1 MPAHPSF
8 FIKRTVYEKFGY
20 YKTDYKIASDFE
32 FMLRVFSQSEI
43 KLKYI
48 PMTFVTMR
56 IGGVSTKNF
65 YSQILLNKEI
75 LKACKENNLKT
86 NVFKI
91 YSKYV
96 LKIFEFIRKKP

>member
-1 MPAHPSF
+1 
-8 FIKRTVYEKFGY
+8 
-20 YKTDYKIASDFE
+20 
-32 FMLRVFSQSEI
+32 
-43 KLKYI
+43 
-48 PMTFVTMR
+48 MTFVTMR